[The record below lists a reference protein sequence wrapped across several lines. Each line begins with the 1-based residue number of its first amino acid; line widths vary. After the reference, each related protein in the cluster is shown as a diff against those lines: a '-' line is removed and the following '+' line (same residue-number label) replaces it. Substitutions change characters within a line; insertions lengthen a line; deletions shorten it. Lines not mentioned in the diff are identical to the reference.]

1 MKWNM
6 SLLETQ
12 RLSVMRWSLSSLQ
25 PPLLRCLHIVVSIM
39 RRLTAD
45 RPPPAAHCTM
55 LLYAALGTPHN
66 R

>member
-25 PPLLRCLHIVVSIM
+25 PPLLSHLEHSGLLSSTNLASPDPAGNLAGWA
-39 RRLTAD
+39 RL
-45 RPPPAAHCTM
+45 
-55 LLYAALGTPHN
+55 
-66 R
+66 

>member
-25 PPLLRCLHIVVSIM
+25 PPLLSHLEHSGLLSSTILASPDTAGNLANWE
-39 RRLTAD
+39 RL
-45 RPPPAAHCTM
+45 
-55 LLYAALGTPHN
+55 
-66 R
+66 